1 MSPPDGVSAGGSAAT
16 ADASFT
22 VVIAPDGLLPTVSIL
37 KPGADAELPA
47 TRVRSGDRGAVRLR
61 PGPSGHEHRQ
71 HEVPVDGDKREPR
84 PGGALRGKRSAGHRG
99 DAGTADGP
107 QFGAD
112 LDCHQ
117 ATVEIFPSAGI
128 ESGYTLQLEVLDDE
142 GRKGMDKVKV
152 TIVHSN
158 L

>member
-1 MSPPDGVSAGGSAAT
+1 VTNENLDQAVLCEGSDLPDT
-16 ADASFT
+16 
-22 VVIAPDGLLPTVSIL
+22 
-37 KPGADAELPA
+37 
-47 TRVRSGDRGAVRLR
+47 
-61 PGPSGHEHRQ
+61 
-71 HEVPVDGDKREPR
+71 EVTLEP
-84 PGGALRGKRSAGHRG
+84 
-99 DAGTADGP
+99 ADGP

-152 TIVHSN
+152 TIVQSN
-158 L
+158 V